1 MEFSVDSK
9 HDIIEYCFPH
19 SNLSCTRKARTRNE
33 YVLMYVFFSS
43 ISVFTVF
50 VNLLVII
57 SISHFKQLQTP
68 TNLFIL
74 SLAVADL
81 LIGGIVM
88 PVESMRVVESC
99 WFLGDNLCSFYPAV
113 LTVLVSASLG
123 HLVFIAIDRYLA
135 VCKPFFYA
143 STMTTGKSVVCIVT
157 GWLSS
162 ALYNLTLL
170 NENGNMNNPERQS
183 SCLGECL
190 LLIDF
195 SWGIIDLLFSFI
207 LPCSILFTLYVII
220 FSVARNQARA
230 INAQSG
236 SIPNHSVKHIIS
248 KSSDRK
254 AAKTLGIVIFVYLL
268 CWIPYYISILT
279 QASTSVTVYIL
290 SWIMY
295 MNSFVNP
302 LIYALFYPWFKTSVR
317 HIVTLRILHTSSS
330 HLHLLPE

>member
-1 MEFSVDSK
+1 MEYSADST
-9 HDIIEYCFPH
+9 HDLIEYCFPH
-19 SNLSCTRKARTRNE
+19 SNLSCTRKARTRDE
-33 YVLMYVFFSS
+33 YALMYVFFSS

-88 PVESMRVVESC
+88 PVEGMRLVESC
-99 WFLGDNLCSFYPAV
+99 WFLGKELCNFFPAV
-113 LTVLVSASLG
+113 ICILVSASLG
-123 HLVFIAIDRYLA
+123 HLVFIAVDRYVA

-143 STMTTGKSVVCIVT
+143 STMTTGKSVACIVLC
-157 GWLSS
+157 WLSS
-162 ALYNLTLL
+162 AVYNWTLL
-170 NENGNMNNPERQS
+170 HVNENMNNPERQS

-195 SWGIIDLLFSFI
+195 TWSIIDLVFSFI
-207 LPCSILFTLYVII
+207 LPCCILFTLYLII
-220 FSVARNQARA
+220 FFEARNQARA
-230 INAQSG
+230 ITAQQG
-236 SIPNHSVKHIIS
+236 SISNNVKYAIS

-254 AAKTLGIVIFVYLL
+254 AAKTLGIVIFVYLM

-279 QASTSVTVYIL
+279 QESTSITVYVL
-290 SWIMY
+290 SWLMY

-302 LIYALFYPWFKTSVR
+302 LIYAMFYPWFKVSIR
-317 HIVTLRILHTSSS
+317 HIVTLKILDTSSS
-330 HLHLLPE
+330 HLHLLPQ

>member
-1 MEFSVDSK
+1 MEFSADGK
-9 HDIIEYCFPH
+9 HDIIEYCFPQ
-19 SNLSCTRKARTRNE
+19 SNLSCTRKARARHE

-50 VNLLVII
+50 LNLLVII

-88 PVESMRVVESC
+88 PVEAMRVVESC
-99 WFLGDNLCSFYPAV
+99 WLLGEHLCSFYPAV
-113 LTVLVSASLG
+113 LTIVVSASLG
-123 HLVFIAIDRYLA
+123 HLVFIAVDRYLA
-135 VCKPFFYA
+135 VCRPFLYA
-143 STMTTGKSVVCIVT
+143 STMTTGKSVTCIVI

-170 NENGNMNNPERQS
+170 NGNGNMNNPDRQS
-183 SCLGECL
+183 RCIGECL

-195 SWGIIDLLFSFI
+195 SWGIIDLVFSFI
-207 LPCSILFTLYVII
+207 VPCAILFTLYVII
-220 FSVARNQARA
+220 FSVARSQARA

-236 SIPNHSVKHIIS
+236 GISNNVKCITS

-254 AAKTLGIVIFVYLL
+254 AAKALGIVIFVYLM

-279 QASTSVTVYIL
+279 QASTSIAVYVL
-290 SWIMY
+290 SWLMY

-302 LIYALFYPWFKTSVR
+302 LIYALFYPWFKASVR
-317 HIVTLRILHTSSS
+317 HIVTLKILHTSSS
-330 HLHLLPE
+330 HLHLLPQ